1 MNKEGD
7 TMLAG
12 QYQTLKVDRL
22 SPLGYV
28 LSDGVEEYF
37 LHQAEADKKL
47 EPNEM
52 VDVFLYFDSKR
63 RLTATMNKPKITTE
77 QFGWVEVA
85 EVNLQLGVFIEIGIN
100 KQILIAPSELPIF
113 QDLWPQVG
121 DMLYCR
127 LKVTGTNYLMGVLAR
142 PNEFLEIIENATPDM
157 QSKQVE
163 ARVIRTGK
171 IGTNV
176 ITTDNVLG
184 FVHESER
191 RGEPRLGEIV
201 TGRVVRVKDDGELNI
216 SLVAQKEIIILD
228 DSKTIMDYL
237 EQRNGAMPY
246 GDKTYPEDIKRV
258 FKMSKSS
265 FKRALGTLMK
275 QGKVYQENGWTYV
288 KEEEVQTQEN

>member
-1 MNKEGD
+1 
-7 TMLAG
+7 MLAG
-12 QYQTLKVDRL
+12 QYQTLKVVRT

-28 LSDGVEEYF
+28 LTDGTEEYF
-37 LHQAEADKKL
+37 LHQAESERKL
-47 EPNEM
+47 EAEEM

-63 RLTATMNKPKITTE
+63 RLTATMNRPKITTE

-85 EVNLQLGVFIEIGIN
+85 EVNQQLGVFIEIGIN

-113 QDLWPQVG
+113 NDLWPQVG

-142 PNEFLEIIENATPDM
+142 PNEFLEILKNATPDM
-157 QSKQVE
+157 HGKTVDV
-163 ARVIRTGK
+163 RVIRTGK

-176 ITTDNVLG
+176 ITEDGVLG

-191 RGEPRLGEIV
+191 RSEPRLGAV
-201 TGRVVRVKDDGELNI
+201 VSGRVVRVKDDGELNI
-216 SLVAQKEIIILD
+216 SLVAQKEIVIQD
-228 DSKTIMDYL
+228 DSKTIIDYL
-237 EQRNGAMPY
+237 IERNGAMPY
-246 GDKTYPEDIKRV
+246 GDKTFPDDIKRI

-275 QGKVYQENGWTYV
+275 QGRVYQENGWTYL
-288 KEEEVQTQEN
+288 KEETSEEN

>member
-1 MNKEGD
+1 
-7 TMLAG
+7 MLAG
-12 QYQTLKVDRL
+12 QYQTLKVERP

-37 LHQAEADKKL
+37 LHQAETESKL
-47 EPNEM
+47 EAGEM

-63 RLTATMNKPKITTE
+63 RLTATMNKPKITTDE
-77 QFGWVEVA
+77 FGWVEVA
-85 EVNLQLGVFIEIGIN
+85 EVNPQLGVFIEIGIN

-121 DMLYCR
+121 DLVYCK

-142 PNEFLEIIENATPDM
+142 PNEFLEVITDATPDM
-157 QSKQVE
+157 QGKQVE

-176 ITTDNVLG
+176 ITPDGVLG

-191 RGEPRLGEIV
+191 RSEPRLGELV
-201 TGRVVRVKDDGELNI
+201 TGRVVRVKENGELNI
-216 SLVAQKEIIILD
+216 SLVAQKEIVIQDDSQAILD
-228 DSKTIMDYL
+228 HL
-237 EQRNGAMPY
+237 VQRNGAMPY
-246 GDKTYPEDIKRV
+246 GDKTYPEDIKRI

-275 QGKVYQENGWTYV
+275 QGKVYQENGWTYL
-288 KEEEVQTQEN
+288 KEEETPEN